1 MKLRYKIF
9 ISILVV
15 SLTALLSSSIY
26 LINKYHHSN
35 VLREQ
40 QRSLNEYD
48 FTEASLS
55 NSVDLGSSS
64 IETLRLLLN
73 RFGEYYENRGILI
86 SLYRDK
92 EIIYSS
98 FDDTNPVLQDMLN
111 VETGTKMVQIIDH
124 NNDKYIHVSG
134 RPYESNNL
142 TLIYSRN
149 INEIYNDR
157 NNNIILTLIFSGL
170 LSLII
175 GFLSY
180 LYSRWITKPIDSL
193 QSNALSIAKG
203 NYNIR
208 LKESNDEFNDLRKAF
223 HTMASAIENRTE
235 ELEERNKELQDFIDN
250 LTHEMNTPLTSIQG
264 YAEFL
269 YNANASEEEKL
280 MAVNNIR
287 EQSVRIKD
295 IYTKLITITFTRR
308 QDLQAE
314 DVYITELFND
324 IYDTFLPQLQANDI
338 SFTMESQIE
347 TIPMDRTLMI
357 ILISNLIKNS
367 IQALSQPGDIYLTAY
382 YEDNKPVIEV
392 RDTGSGIP
400 EDQIKEVTK
409 PFFRIDKSRS
419 RKTGGAGL
427 GLSISTSIA
436 RLHKARLDI
445 SSVLGQGTRIKI
457 IFD

>member
-193 QSNALSIAKG
+193 QSYLS
-203 NYNIR
+203 
-208 LKESNDEFNDLRKAF
+208 LR
-223 HTMASAIENRTE
+223 AI
-235 ELEERNKELQDFIDN
+235 
-250 LTHEMNTPLTSIQG
+250 
-264 YAEFL
+264 
-269 YNANASEEEKL
+269 
-280 MAVNNIR
+280 
-287 EQSVRIKD
+287 
-295 IYTKLITITFTRR
+295 
-308 QDLQAE
+308 
-314 DVYITELFND
+314 
-324 IYDTFLPQLQANDI
+324 
-338 SFTMESQIE
+338 
-347 TIPMDRTLMI
+347 I
-357 ILISNLIKNS
+357 I
-367 IQALSQPGDIYLTAY
+367 
-382 YEDNKPVIEV
+382 
-392 RDTGSGIP
+392 
-400 EDQIKEVTK
+400 
-409 PFFRIDKSRS
+409 
-419 RKTGGAGL
+419 
-427 GLSISTSIA
+427 
-436 RLHKARLDI
+436 
-445 SSVLGQGTRIKI
+445 
-457 IFD
+457 